1 MQPERF
7 EKLLDDW
14 GQGKYTPQE
23 MITHLMKT
31 IKEMAQTI
39 NHHVRMIALMDRRL
53 ADLEEEMKVVKGEG
67 GKNDE

>member
-23 MITHLMKT
+23 LITHLMKHA
-31 IKEMAQTI
+31 KETAATI
-39 NHHVRMIALMDRRL
+39 NHHVRLMEVTEKR
-53 ADLEEEMKVVKGEG
+53 LEEAEQMLKEMKCEG
-67 GKNDE
+67 GKQP